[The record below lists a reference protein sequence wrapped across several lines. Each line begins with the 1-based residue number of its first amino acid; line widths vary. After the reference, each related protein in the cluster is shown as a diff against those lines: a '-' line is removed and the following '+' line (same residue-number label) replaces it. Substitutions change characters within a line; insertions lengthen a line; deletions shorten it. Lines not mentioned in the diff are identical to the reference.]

1 LRSDVQHEHYG
12 MLVIDL
18 GIVEV
23 MFPILSYLFIF
34 MMNQSFKNVGVIQ
47 VVVARKG
54 AADENTVERNPDR
67 SRSRGAE
74 ER

>member
-1 LRSDVQHEHYG
+1 
-12 MLVIDL
+12 MLVVDR

-23 MFPILSYLFIF
+23 MFPIPILSYLF

>member
-1 LRSDVQHEHYG
+1 
-12 MLVIDL
+12 MLVVDR

-23 MFPILSYLFIF
+23 MFPIPILSYLF

-54 AADENTVERNPDR
+54 AVDENTVERNPDR
-67 SRSRGAE
+67 SRGAE